1 MESNRT
7 GSRASTAA
15 PIALFVVASAGVLA
29 LFTSWNKPLLYDE
42 YVYFALGGLP
52 STGDV
57 LDAVRETTT
66 NLNQGVTGAFMV
78 SDFWLLKL
86 FGADAGAL
94 RLPGLLTA
102 ILLFVYSAIF
112 LVGRRVS
119 LWALPAIPA
128 VFVTQEL
135 VLRYVGEARTYMPLT
150 AAVIGVLA
158 YYSLPLQSRRTW
170 WGRSTGWS
178 AVLLG
183 ALFHPYFIGYWFAI
197 ACFGL
202 LVWKRKGGD
211 WSPRAYL
218 NVPLVVVGGAI
229 FAAVGAL
236 TWMRGKATADV
247 DPFNF
252 LPGPLPIE
260 VIAQNT
266 YFLIGSPVA
275 VCAALI
281 VAGTPLL
288 LLVRQRI
295 PMRTVIKVSSPP
307 VLLIVLAFGL
317 ALAISV
323 STIVNDFWI
332 FPRQW
337 IASTAL
343 AALGGLW
350 LVAEWW
356 KASARPGS
364 SRSASPGRTVAS
376 AMSGLAVLTMALP
389 SVVAQWEQLQEW
401 GARPLA
407 TVSTQE
413 ELRARLDAGE
423 VLSDP
428 EWISYAQVNI
438 DLGGDVWPEFG
449 RYYSEI
455 DWTTFVLTDGSSTQ
469 EPGRAAPTQ

>member
-1 MESNRT
+1 M
-7 GSRASTAA
+7 
-15 PIALFVVASAGVLA
+15 
-29 LFTSWNKPLLYDE
+29 YDE

-52 STGDV
+52 SMGDAI
-57 LDAVRETTT
+57 DAVRQTTT
-66 NLNQGVTGAFMV
+66 NLNQGVTGAFML
-78 SDFWLLKL
+78 SDFWLMKL

-102 ILLFVYSAIF
+102 ILLLVYSAIF

-119 LWALPAIPA
+119 LWALPAIPT
-128 VFVTQEL
+128 VLVTQDL
-135 VLRYVGEARTYMPLT
+135 VLRYVGEARTYMPLA

-158 YYSLPLQSRRTW
+158 YYSLDAQSRKTW

-178 AVLLG
+178 SVFLG
-183 ALFHPYFIGYWFAI
+183 VLFHPYFIGYWLAI

-202 LVWKRKGGD
+202 LVWKRESSD
-211 WSPRAYL
+211 WSVRTYL
-218 NVPLVVVGGAI
+218 NVPLAVIGVAI

-260 VIAQNT
+260 IIAQNI
-266 YFLIGSPVA
+266 YFLIGSPIA
-275 VCAALI
+275 ALAALI
-281 VAGTPLL
+281 VVGTPLL
-288 LLVRQRI
+288 LVVLHRI
-295 PMRTVIKVSSPP
+295 SLREVVTVSLPP
-307 VLLIVLAFGL
+307 VLLIVLALGL

-343 AALGGLW
+343 VALGGVW

-356 KASARPGS
+356 KASASSGA
-364 SRSASPGRTVAS
+364 SRSASPGRTFAS
-376 AMSGLAVLTMALP
+376 AISALALMTMALP

-413 ELRARLDAGE
+413 ELRSRLDAGE

-438 DLGGDVWPEFG
+438 DLGGNVWPEFG
-449 RYYSEI
+449 RYYSDI

-469 EPGRAAPTQ
+469 EP

>member
-1 MESNRT
+1 MESNRVR
-7 GSRASTAA
+7 SRASTAA

-29 LFTSWNKPLLYDE
+29 LFTSWSKPLLYDE

-52 STGDV
+52 TTGDAFN
-57 LDAVRETTT
+57 AVWQTTT
-66 NLNQGVTGAFMV
+66 NLNQGVTGAFMM

-135 VLRYVGEARTYMPLT
+135 VLRYVGEARTYMPLA

-158 YYSLPLQSRRTW
+158 YYSLDSKSRKTW
-170 WGRSTGWS
+170 WGRTTGWS

-183 ALFHPYFIGYWFAI
+183 VLFHPYFIGYWFAI

-202 LVWKRKGGD
+202 LVWKRESSS
-211 WSPRAYL
+211 WSLRTYL
-218 NVPLVVVGGAI
+218 NIPLVVVGAAI
-229 FAAVGAL
+229 FATVGAL

-260 VIAQNT
+260 IIAQNT
-266 YFLIGSPVA
+266 YFLFGSPAAVLAAAIVVA
-275 VCAALI
+275 
-281 VAGTPLL
+281 TPLVL
-288 LLVRQRI
+288 IARQRI
-295 PMRTVIKVSSPP
+295 PMREVVTFSIPP
-307 VLLIVLAFGL
+307 VLLIVLALGL

-337 IASTAL
+337 IASTGL

-356 KASARPGS
+356 KASAPPGS
-364 SRSASPGRTVAS
+364 SRSASQGRTFAS
-376 AMSGLAVLTMALP
+376 AISALALMTMALP

-413 ELRARLDAGE
+413 ELRSRLDAGE

-449 RYYSEI
+449 RYYSDI

-469 EPGRAAPTQ
+469 EP

>member
-1 MESNRT
+1 MESNRV
-7 GSRASTAA
+7 RVCAASAI
-15 PIALFVVASAGVLA
+15 PVALFVVASAGVLA

-52 STGDV
+52 TTGDAF
-57 LDAVRETTT
+57 DAVWQTTT
-66 NLNQGVTGAFMV
+66 NLNQGVTGAFMM
-78 SDFWLLKL
+78 SDFWFLKL

-135 VLRYVGEARTYMPLT
+135 VLRYVGEARTYMPLA
-150 AAVIGVLA
+150 AAVIGILA
-158 YYSLPLQSRRTW
+158 YYSLDDQSRTTW

-183 ALFHPYFIGYWFAI
+183 VLFHPYFIGYWFAI

-202 LVWKRKGGD
+202 LVWKRESGD
-211 WSPRAYL
+211 WSVRSYL
-218 NVPLVVVGGAI
+218 NVPLVAVGGAI

-236 TWMRGKATADV
+236 TWMRGTATADV

-260 VIAQNT
+260 IIAQNT

-275 VCAALI
+275 ALAAALV
-281 VAGTPLL
+281 VATPLL
-288 LLVRQRI
+288 VLVRQRI
-295 PMRTVIKVSSPP
+295 ALRTVVSVSIPP
-307 VLLIVLAFGL
+307 VLLIALAFGL
-317 ALAISV
+317 ALAISI

-343 AALGGLW
+343 AALGGMW

-356 KASARPGS
+356 KASAS
-364 SRSASPGRTVAS
+364 SGASKSASPGRAFAS
-376 AMSGLAVLTMALP
+376 AISALALMTMAMP

-413 ELRARLDAGE
+413 ELRARLDAGG

-449 RYYSEI
+449 RYYSDI

-469 EPGRAAPTQ
+469 EP